1 MSESVVTVAPPRAS
15 STTNAL
21 LDSSLMW
28 FGQALRNESVDVTA
42 AFFALEPR
50 AQLIALDVL
59 GSSLRAALR
68 IADIDSSV
76 FGAASAAHYRSWL
89 ASDPGA

>member
-1 MSESVVTVAPPRAS
+1 MSESVVTVSPPRAN
-15 STTNAL
+15 STTNSL